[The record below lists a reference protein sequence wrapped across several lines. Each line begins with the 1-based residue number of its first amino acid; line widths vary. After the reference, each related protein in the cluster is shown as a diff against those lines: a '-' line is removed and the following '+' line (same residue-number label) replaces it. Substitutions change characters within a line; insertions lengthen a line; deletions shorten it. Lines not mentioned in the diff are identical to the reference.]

1 PKTSNSVSEDIS
13 NKVKESLDT
22 PLVKELV
29 SDDKL
34 EKKTIFLTVAKIEF
48 VRPKQQ
54 EKPVRKPVKYVEMY
68 RLKVINTARPN
79 SAVVNAVRANQI
91 NVFKGSTCWVWR
103 PTKLN
108 SALITLKKH
117 NYIDA
122 RGRSKSEKRVI
133 DSGCSR
139 HMTRNM
145 SYLSEC
151 EEIDGGYVAFGG
163 DPKGGKITGK
173 GKISTSKLDF
183 ADTLNVLTK
192 SMNYKPVVARNQ
204 SNGNAGEEE
213 KKDAKDPWNEDNEVL
228 SIEEPRVNQEKE
240 ANVNNTKN
248 INTVSPTDNAAGIK
262 DNVVDKDIVYGC
274 VNDPNMPNLEE
285 IVNLDDDEDQVW
297 ILVDLPYGKRAIG
310 TKWIYKNKKD
320 ERAYSDS
327 DYAGASL
334 DKKSTIGGCQ
344 FLGCRLISWKCKK
357 QTVVATSSTEA
368 EYVAAASCC
377 AQ

>member
-1 PKTSNSVSEDIS
+1 
-13 NKVKESLDT
+13 
-22 PLVKELV
+22 
-29 SDDKL
+29 
-34 EKKTIFLTVAKIEF
+34 
-48 VRPKQQ
+48 
-54 EKPVRKPVKYVEMY
+54 
-68 RLKVINTARPN
+68 
-79 SAVVNAVRANQI
+79 
-91 NVFKGSTCWVWR
+91 
-103 PTKLN
+103 
-108 SALITLKKH
+108 
-117 NYIDA
+117 
-122 RGRSKSEKRVI
+122 
-133 DSGCSR
+133 
-139 HMTRNM
+139 M